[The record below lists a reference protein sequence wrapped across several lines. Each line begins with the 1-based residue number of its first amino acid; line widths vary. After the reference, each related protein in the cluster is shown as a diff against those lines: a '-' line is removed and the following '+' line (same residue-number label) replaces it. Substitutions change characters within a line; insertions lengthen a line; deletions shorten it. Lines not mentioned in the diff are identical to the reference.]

1 MKDVPTAWHPALTAP
16 PPHPTQQHYST
27 TYPLCLYTQPASQS
41 CLHSPAAKSG
51 SDNPPCCCKRGPR
64 PYVPPSPPPPP
75 PPATMF
81 PIPHNTTTHHS
92 SEHLQTR
99 ITTKYNIPNLS
110 SPKYAKAL
118 ANKKRKLDTPT
129 EPDAPTAQTP
139 RAYLTLKTYDPASG
153 VVLKYKTDKAAEV
166 GRLIG
171 SLARLGRHMAA
182 LPEIKDGMLYAV
194 LYILGPPPKNETL
207 HP

>member
-1 MKDVPTAWHPALTAP
+1 M
-16 PPHPTQQHYST
+16 
-27 TYPLCLYTQPASQS
+27 
-41 CLHSPAAKSG
+41 
-51 SDNPPCCCKRGPR
+51 
-64 PYVPPSPPPPP
+64 PS
-75 PPATMF
+75 F
-81 PIPHNTTTHHS
+81 SS
-92 SEHLQTR
+92 SEEWQRQSALLLQARPTTTR

-182 LPEIKDGMLYAV
+182 LPEIKDDVPMPDAPAAEQGSGTGTPVPEAAAAAAAEPSKPQT
-194 LYILGPPPKNETL
+194 GGGGGGGGGAKKKKKGKR
-207 HP
+207 